1 MLESSSTLAAYIRN
15 AYITPMVFVELTPF
29 IAFRNEYW
37 TDEDLRALQNFLLLS
52 PDSGDLI
59 RGGSGLRK
67 IRWSAQGRGK
77 RGGARVIY
85 YWQVPMHRIY
95 LIYGYVKSERE
106 NLTPQQ
112 TAALAELMKEIK
124 DG

>member
-1 MLESSSTLAAYIRN
+1 MQRICETRIFATI
-15 AYITPMVFVELTPF
+15 VFVELTPF
-29 IAFRNEYW
+29 VAFRNEYW
-37 TDEDLRALQNFLLLS
+37 TDEDLRALQNFLLVS

-59 RGGSGLRK
+59 RSGSGLRK

-85 YWQVPMHRIY
+85 YWHVPKDRIY
-95 LIYGYVKSERE
+95 LIYGYVKSELE
-106 NLTPQQ
+106 DLTPQQ
-112 TAALAELMKEIK
+112 VTKLAELMKELK

>member
-1 MLESSSTLAAYIRN
+1 MNTGQTMIC
-15 AYITPMVFVELTPF
+15 VH
-29 IAFRNEYW
+29 FRISCFY
-37 TDEDLRALQNFLLLS
+37 
-52 PDSGDLI
+52 SGDLI

-67 IRWSAQGRGK
+67 IRWAAQGRGK

-85 YWQVPMHRIY
+85 YWHAPKAHIY

-106 NLTPQQ
+106 DLTQQ
-112 TAALAELMKEIK
+112 QIAALAELMKELK

>member
-1 MLESSSTLAAYIRN
+1 
-15 AYITPMVFVELTPF
+15 MVFVELNPF
-29 IAFRNEYW
+29 VAFRNAYW

-67 IRWSAQGRGK
+67 IRWAAQGRGK

-85 YWQVPMHRIY
+85 YWHIQKHRIY

-106 NLTPQQ
+106 DLTPQQ
-112 TAALAELMKEIK
+112 ITVLAELMKDMK

>member
-1 MLESSSTLAAYIRN
+1 
-15 AYITPMVFVELTPF
+15 MVFVELTPF
-29 IAFRNEYW
+29 VSFRDKYW

-52 PDSGDLI
+52 PDAGDLI
-59 RGGSGLRK
+59 RGGSGLQK
-67 IRWSAQGRGK
+67 VRWSAQVRGK

-85 YWQVPMHRIY
+85 YWHVPKDHIY

-106 NLTPQQ
+106 DLTPQQ
-112 TAALAELMKEIK
+112 IAVLADLMKELK

>member
-1 MLESSSTLAAYIRN
+1 
-15 AYITPMVFVELTPF
+15 MVFVELTPF
-29 IAFRNEYW
+29 VAFRNEYW
-37 TDEDLRALQNFLLLS
+37 DDEDLRALQNFLLVS

-67 IRWSAQGRGK
+67 IRWSAQGRGE

-85 YWQVPMHRIY
+85 YWRVPKDRIY

-106 NLTPQQ
+106 DLAPQQ
-112 TAALAELMKEIK
+112 ITALAELMKELK